1 MTRRSRGRAHL
12 AGRVNRAGA
21 EVGSERETPR
31 RRRGVSA
38 QVHRFLHG
46 GEGLVVTAEVVH
58 QPRGV
63 APVNVRIGWHPPVPL
78 Y

>member
-21 EVGSERETPR
+21 EVGSERVRPR

-38 QVHRFLHG
+38 QVHRFLRG

-63 APVNVRIGWHPPVPL
+63 AP
-78 Y
+78 